1 MNMLSRSKGKK
12 SARPETPNVFV
23 DLSKEDVPG
32 DMTILKIRTIRP
44 LFPAELDNVIRAIQ
58 SKSTV
63 LVDLESFTGD
73 RAAFI
78 ESLKAG
84 AHENSAR
91 TYALNSISIII
102 APQGVEV
109 RNQSIRRN

>member
-1 MNMLSRSKGKK
+1 MLFRSKGKK
-12 SARPETPNVFV
+12 SVRSEVPEVFI

-32 DMTILKIRTIRP
+32 DMTILRIRTIRP
-44 LFPAELDNVIRAIQ
+44 MFPAELDNVIRAIQ

-73 RAAFI
+73 RAAFV
-78 ESLKAG
+78 ESLKAS

-91 TYALNSISIII
+91 TYALNSISLII